1 MEHQEEQDSLDFGD
15 DDDDTAGEQDKEQ
28 QDEQEGQD
36 MDQQD
41 QDSLEIGDDE
51 DDTAAEH
58 EGKSL
63 TGVIDD
69 HVIPV
74 LLGEGVPINSTITP
88 QFYTEFMHN
97 ADVPGSAANV
107 LVVGAESGERNSET
121 DEAELSIDV
130 GDLSQDEANEDVNTK
145 LSSPEAAELLMTA
158 LEQEAERDE
167 QAHRETEAQILLYA
181 ETHAELGLVE
191 RIMAWL
197 PPVSEEVEDG
207 TQGTSE
213 VQVIHDEIL
222 LAAMRWIALEPAT
235 PSAPRVRLEFMTQ
248 NANSAAD
255 DADAEELFR
264 MCERSAHVLQMAY
277 RCHLSRRVQ
286 TTQASRRHGNA
297 QGDFSRMAHALMADL
312 VDQECQEDVHEA
324 VSHAVAVLLV
334 LPLDMR
340 RQVCNVMRQSTA
352 PLAVALQRRAADA
365 ISRL

>member
-1 MEHQEEQDSLDFGD
+1 MEHQEEQDSLDIGD
-15 DDDDTAGEQDKEQ
+15 DEDDTAGEKDIEQ
-28 QDEQEGQD
+28 QDEQDGQD
-36 MDQQD
+36 MEQQD
-41 QDSLEIGDDE
+41 QDSLEIGDYE

-63 TGVIDD
+63 AGFVDD

-107 LVVGAESGERNSET
+107 LVVGAESGERKSE
-121 DEAELSIDV
+121 EAELSIDV
-130 GDLSQDEANEDVNTK
+130 GDLSHDAANEDVNTK
-145 LSSPEAAELLMTA
+145 VSSPEAAELLMTA
-158 LEQEAERDE
+158 LEREAERDE

-197 PPVSEEVEDG
+197 PPVSDEVEDG
-207 TQGTSE
+207 THDE

-222 LAAMRWIALEPAT
+222 LSAMRWIALEPAT
-235 PSAPRVRLEFMTQ
+235 PSAPRMRLEFMTQ
-248 NANSAAD
+248 NANSAVD
-255 DADAEELFR
+255 EADAEELFR

-277 RCHLSRRVQ
+277 RCHLSRRVH

-324 VSHAVAVLLV
+324 VSHAVAVVLV